1 MMIKTCMTAVTLL
14 MISTS
19 AVAVDRDSVL
29 GEVRDRAVGQ
39 TKTEGK
45 TALGSAIRAA
55 TGTKLN
61 TQPANTGTIGEIV
74 AQNEI
79 DNQTNEQPA
88 AGQHS
93 DDEHR
98 GRGRHGDDS
107 HRGHGKHGEDKHS
120 HSQKKKGK
128 HKGHDHDERKNRSR
142 HDDNHH
148 DNHDNHDNRDQ
159 SKHEDHHD
167 QDSHD

>member
-29 GEVRDRAVGQ
+29 GEVRDRA
-39 TKTEGK
+39 
-45 TALGSAIRAA
+45 A

-79 DNQTNEQPA
+79 DNQTNTNEQPA

-107 HRGHGKHGEDKHS
+107 HHGHGKHGEDKHS
-120 HSQKKKGK
+120 HNQKKKGK

-148 DNHDNHDNRDQ
+148 DNHDNRGQ

>member
-29 GEVRDRAVGQ
+29 GEVRDRAAGQ
-39 TKTEGK
+39 TTTEGK

-79 DNQTNEQPA
+79 DNQTNTNEQPA

-93 DDEHR
+93 DDSHR

-120 HSQKKKGK
+120 HSRKKKGK

-148 DNHDNHDNRDQ
+148 DNHDNKDQ

>member
-1 MMIKTCMTAVTLL
+1 MMIKTCMTAATLL

-19 AVAVDRDSVL
+19 VIAADKGSIL
-29 GEVRDRAVGQ
+29 GEVKDGTAGQ
-39 TKTEGK
+39 TTTDGK
-45 TALGSAIRAA
+45 TALGSATKPA
-55 TGTKLN
+55 TDTRPN
-61 TQPANTGTIGEIV
+61 MQPANTGTIDG
-74 AQNEI
+74 AATQNKI
-79 DNQTNEQPA
+79 NSQPNTNEQPA
-88 AGQHS
+88 AGRHS

-98 GRGRHGDDS
+98 GRDRHGDDS

-120 HSQKKKGK
+120 HNQKKKGK

-148 DNHDNHDNRDQ
+148 DNHDNRDQ

>member
-29 GEVRDRAVGQ
+29 GEVRDRAAGQ
-39 TKTEGK
+39 TTTEGK
-45 TALGSAIRAA
+45 IALGSAIRAA
-55 TGTKLN
+55 TGIKLN

-79 DNQTNEQPA
+79 DNQTNTNEQPA

-93 DDEHR
+93 
-98 GRGRHGDDS
+98 DDS

-120 HSQKKKGK
+120 HSRKKKGK

-148 DNHDNHDNRDQ
+148 DNHDNRDQ

>member
-1 MMIKTCMTAVTLL
+1 MMIKACMTAVTLL

-29 GEVRDRAVGQ
+29 GEVRDRAAGQ
-39 TKTEGK
+39 TTTEGK
-45 TALGSAIRAA
+45 IALGSAIRAA

-79 DNQTNEQPA
+79 DNQTNTNEQPA

-93 DDEHR
+93 
-98 GRGRHGDDS
+98 DDS

-120 HSQKKKGK
+120 HSRKKKGK

-148 DNHDNHDNRDQ
+148 DNHDNRDQ

>member
-29 GEVRDRAVGQ
+29 GEVRDRAAGQ
-39 TKTEGK
+39 TTTEGK
-45 TALGSAIRAA
+45 IALGSAIRAA
-55 TGTKLN
+55 TGIKLN

-79 DNQTNEQPA
+79 DKQTNEQPA

-93 DDEHR
+93 
-98 GRGRHGDDS
+98 DDS

-120 HSQKKKGK
+120 HSRKKKGK

-148 DNHDNHDNRDQ
+148 DNHDNRDQ